1 MHHCFQGLSVSKDVL
16 ELVCAH
22 SYGEGGQEERA
33 GGHLIFLKSFHSC
46 WLFLLAVKFQLLQYY
61 SFEYSDPFQ
70 PEPFYHDFLLCH
82 QESLFQGW
90 KTT

>member
-33 GGHLIFLKSFHSC
+33 GGHLIFEAL
-46 WLFLLAVKFQLLQYY
+46 
-61 SFEYSDPFQ
+61 P
-70 PEPFYHDFLLCH
+70 
-82 QESLFQGW
+82 
-90 KTT
+90 